1 MAHKDKR
8 IDVRVYL
15 EPDEHEYLKAVAT
28 ENGISM
34 SELLRTCTLKKC
46 KFSKK
51 KKASQKLTLPS
62 KGENTEETCSPPP
75 ELTKEQIQQQIEELE
90 TMFIKL
96 KSNELPNI
104 PKSEYFR
111 KKSELFALRE
121 QLATM

>member
-34 SELLRTCTLKKC
+34 SELLRTCTLRKC
-46 KFSKK
+46 KFSKR

-62 KGENTEETCSPPP
+62 KAENSPTP
-75 ELTKEQIQQQIEELE
+75 EDIQKRLIEIDMYIKEN
-90 TMFIKL
+90 KG
-96 KSNELPNI
+96 NI
-104 PKSEYFR
+104 PKVEFYR
-111 KKSELFALRE
+111 LKMEQAELQEKLGN
-121 QLATM
+121 